1 MNPESVLKGA
11 ITHAQQYFDELP
23 APSNEANTCDWIIRP
38 LLVSL
43 GYLNH
48 EIHAQ
53 AADVSNKFP
62 DYTVLPDSNHKWF
75 VEAKSWKVKLESI
88 HVDQAINFVH
98 SSGCRWVVLSN
109 GREWQLYDDTI
120 IGQSKDRLVATAYL
134 KNESEIFAFLSAVS
148 KAAVTSGETGKYAE
162 HQRIKGVLVANLHN
176 AQSPIVTNIAKC
188 LKHSFNINAR
198 PDQVIQILK
207 EIYSSEKP
215 GQTEIQPVRPAPE
228 IPGTQ
233 QNSSVS
239 SEEVWICKQSG
250 CYGEGVYEKGG
261 IRVRAGARVRV
272 VGAPSHQRAAQK
284 QFDDLLHEGILT
296 LEGDH
301 YVLTQDR
308 WFKTPSA
315 ASDFVLTA
323 ASNGWIMWRLP
334 DGTTLDAKYR
344 KS

>member
-88 HVDQAINFVH
+88 HVDQAINYAH

-120 IGQSKDRLVATAYL
+120 MGQSKDRLVATAHL
-134 KNESEIFAFLSAVS
+134 KNESEIFGFLSAVS
-148 KAAVTSGETGKYAE
+148 KAAVTSGETAKYAE
-162 HQRIKGVLVANLHN
+162 HQRIKGVLTANLQN
-176 AQSPIVTNIAKC
+176 TQSPIVTTIAKC

-198 PDQVIQILK
+198 ADQVLQILK

-215 GQTEIQPVRPAPE
+215 GYSELQPVSPPPE
-228 IPGTQ
+228 IPSAQ
-233 QNSSVS
+233 QNASIS

-272 VGAPSHQRAAQK
+272 VGTPSHQEKARRQAEELMREGVLLRE
-284 QFDDLLHEGILT
+284 DDF
-296 LEGDH
+296 
-301 YVLTQDR
+301 YVLTKDK

-315 ASDFVLTA
+315 ASDFVLSA
-323 ASNGWIMWRLP
+323 ASNGWDMWRLP